1 MDMAWIAV
9 VAICSIIMAV
19 LVLISLG
26 PEPEAEE
33 SESKSEKDSE
43 VIVNEY
49 TAGGT
54 A

>member
-1 MDMAWIAV
+1 MDIAWLALV
-9 VAICSIIMAV
+9 GICSIVLAV
-19 LVLISLG
+19 IVFISFG

-43 VIVNEY
+43 IIVNEY

>member
-1 MDMAWIAV
+1 MDVIWFV
-9 VAICSIIMAV
+9 LVAICSIIMAV
-19 LVLISLG
+19 IVFISLG
-26 PEPEAEE
+26 PEPQAEE

-43 VIVNEY
+43 IIVNEY

>member
-1 MDMAWIAV
+1 MDIAWIV
-9 VAICSIIMAV
+9 LVSICSTMLAGIVFM
-19 LVLISLG
+19 SLG

-43 VIVNEY
+43 IIVNEY

>member
-1 MDMAWIAV
+1 MDVIWFGLV
-9 VAICSIIMAV
+9 GICSIIMAV
-19 LVLISLG
+19 VVFISLG

-43 VIVNEY
+43 IIVNEY

>member
-1 MDMAWIAV
+1 MDIAWIAL

-19 LVLISLG
+19 VVFISFG

-33 SESKSEKDSE
+33 NESKVEKEPE

>member
-1 MDMAWIAV
+1 MDVIWLGLV
-9 VAICSIIMAV
+9 GICSIIVAV
-19 LVLISLG
+19 IVFISLG

-33 SESKSEKDSE
+33 SESKVEKDSE
-43 VIVNEY
+43 IIVNEY